1 MRKQDG
7 FTLIELLIVIAII
20 AILASVMAPTMQ
32 DFMARARNAGRMAN
46 LDTLHVALE
55 VFQRDNGSYP
65 STGGAWWGVVGSGYG
80 SHSHCDANGYV
91 PGLCPTYIARLP
103 ADPMAG
109 KFNPAVGATNNG
121 FLYRSDGVEFKLLS
135 HYGPEA
141 PNHRYGD
148 ESFKFYDPSRPTWA
162 WQKSSPGGRNW

>member
-7 FTLIELLIVIAII
+7 FTLVELLIVIAII

-46 LDTLHVALE
+46 LDTLHVAIFA
-55 VFQRDNGSYP
+55 FQRDNGSYP
-65 STGGAWWGVVGSGYG
+65 SAAWAWRGEAGYG
-80 SHSHCDANGYV
+80 SYPHCDANGYV

-109 KFNPAVGATNNG
+109 RFNPAVGWVNNG
-121 FLYRSDGVEFKLLS
+121 FLYLSNGVDFKLLS
-135 HYGPEA
+135 HGGPEA

-148 ESFKFYDPSRPTWA
+148 ESFKFYDPVRPNHA
-162 WQKSSPGGRNW
+162 WQVSSPGGKDW